1 MNDHSNDLYR
11 RLITDEN
18 NEVRDRQ
25 SDLTSCPPLV
35 FVRQEL
41 HTHFKRL
48 KIISYTP
55 AHLIARNLII
65 KYGISLVS

>member
-1 MNDHSNDLYR
+1 MNDHSNDLCR

-55 AHLIARNLII
+55 AHLGAQDLII

>member
-1 MNDHSNDLYR
+1 MNDHSNDLCR

-25 SDLTSCPPLV
+25 SDLTSCPPVV

-41 HTHFKRL
+41 HMHFKRL
-48 KIISYTP
+48 KIISYTS
-55 AHLIARNLII
+55 ARLRGGAGPD
-65 KYGISLVS
+65 Y

>member
-41 HTHFKRL
+41 HTHFKR
-48 KIISYTP
+48 
-55 AHLIARNLII
+55 
-65 KYGISLVS
+65 

>member
-1 MNDHSNDLYR
+1 MNDHSNDLCR

-41 HTHFKRL
+41 HFKRL
-48 KIISYTP
+48 KIKNYTS
-55 AHLIARNLII
+55 ARLRGGAGPD
-65 KYGISLVS
+65 Y

>member
-1 MNDHSNDLYR
+1 MNDHSNDLCR

-41 HTHFKRL
+41 NMHLKRL
-48 KIISYTP
+48 KIISYTS
-55 AHLIARNLII
+55 AHLSAQDLII